1 MSENHQII
9 LHQYPESLFSEKIRL
24 LLGYKQASY
33 AMVEIPIIMPKPD
46 LMPLTGGYRKTPV
59 MQIGADIYCDTA
71 LISRVIDDIYPD
83 NSIYPEQRT
92 SVDQAFAHWTDTFFF
107 RVCVAIAFSPRAAA
121 SNPLFQDQNAIAAFM
136 ADRAEL
142 SKGSSELQMT
152 FEIAEPHFL
161 AHLNHLD
168 TELGSDKPYLG
179 GELPTIADFSTYH
192 NIWFIYTREVLRDY
206 FDPFPNLVAWYK
218 RMLEFGHGDFEMIEG
233 QMALKQ
239 AQAASPDEVDEGT
252 FLGGLTSGQEVDVM
266 PIDYG
271 FQPVRGELLS
281 AGLDEIAIA
290 RTDEQV
296 GRVVVHFPRIGF
308 QVNPVS

>member
-1 MSENHQII
+1 MSEII
-9 LHQYPESLFSEKIRL
+9 LHQYPESLFSEKVRL

-33 AMVEIPIIMPKPD
+33 SMVEIPIIMPKPD

-59 MQIGADIYCDTA
+59 MQIGADVYCDTA
-71 LISRVIDDIYPD
+71 LICKVIDDIYPD
-83 NSIYPEQRT
+83 NSLYPESRAA
-92 SVDQAFAHWTDTFFF
+92 VDQAFAHWTDTFFF

-121 SNPLFQDQNAIAAFM
+121 TNPLFQDQEAIAAFM

-142 SKGSSELQMT
+142 SKGSSELQMS
-152 FEIAEPHFL
+152 FEIAESHFL
-161 AHLNHLD
+161 SHLSQLD
-168 TELGSDKPYLG
+168 AQLSAGSQYLG
-179 GELPTIADFSTYH
+179 GEAPTIADFSTYH

-206 FDPFPNLVAWYK
+206 FEPFPNLVAWYEK
-218 RMLEFGHGDFEMIEG
+218 MVAFGHGDLQMISG
-233 QMALKQ
+233 ADVL
-239 AQAASPDEVDEGT
+239 AAAEAAEPDEIDEGT
-252 FLGGLTSGQEVDVM
+252 FLGGLTSGQLVDVM

-281 AGLDEIAIA
+281 ASLDEIAIA
-290 RTDEQV
+290 RQDDQA